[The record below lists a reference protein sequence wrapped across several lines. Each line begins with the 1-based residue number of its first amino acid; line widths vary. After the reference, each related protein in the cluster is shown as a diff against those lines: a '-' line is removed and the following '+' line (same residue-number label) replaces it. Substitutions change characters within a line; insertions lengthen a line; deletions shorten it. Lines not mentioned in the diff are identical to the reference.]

1 MDPKYPPAARTA
13 RVEGIVRLRIT
24 IDGEGNVTATKVIKG
39 DPLLTGAAQDAVRQ
53 WKYKPTVINMIPVEV
68 LMTVDVP
75 FSLDAVSS

>member
-1 MDPKYPPAARTA
+1 
-13 RVEGIVRLRIT
+13 
-24 IDGEGNVTATKVIKG
+24 VIKG

-68 LMTVDVP
+68 FTTVDVP